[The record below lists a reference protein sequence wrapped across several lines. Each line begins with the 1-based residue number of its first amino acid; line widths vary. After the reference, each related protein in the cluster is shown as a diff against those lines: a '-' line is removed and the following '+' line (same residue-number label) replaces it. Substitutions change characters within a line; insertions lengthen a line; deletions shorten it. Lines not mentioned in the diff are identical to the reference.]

1 MRVMPHQGAWESHAQ
16 GEAVQVDG
24 LAGGSARDVH
34 LLNWRKA
41 ATGEPCDAETV
52 THGSERLRHEAAY
65 IAVGP
70 GNRTQPDV
78 LPSVLYR
85 DMQQE

>member
-1 MRVMPHQGAWESHAQ
+1 MVLCVECHDELHA
-16 GEAVQVDG
+16 GTLSEKKKK
-24 LAGGSARDVH
+24 LRKIRRAGYV
-34 LLNWRKA
+34 
-41 ATGEPCDAETV
+41 ET
-52 THGSERLRHEAAY
+52 HKSGSEGLRHEAAY

>member
-1 MRVMPHQGAWESHAQ
+1 MLGNQHVRF
-16 GEAVQVDG
+16 
-24 LAGGSARDVH
+24 GG
-34 LLNWRKA
+34 
-41 ATGEPCDAETV
+41 
-52 THGSERLRHEAAY
+52 LRHEAAY